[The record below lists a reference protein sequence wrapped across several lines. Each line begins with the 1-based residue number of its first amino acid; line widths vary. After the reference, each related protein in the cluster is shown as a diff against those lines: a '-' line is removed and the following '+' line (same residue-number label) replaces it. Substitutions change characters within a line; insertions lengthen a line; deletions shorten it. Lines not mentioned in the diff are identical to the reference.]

1 MSDPD
6 AYRTKREWEVKK
18 ITATVPRAA
27 LFKEEPERG
36 IEIYGDGIGRVDL
49 VDHMGSDL
57 TIVNSARVSFGKH
70 KEALDEKDKGLVN
83 YLVKHRHT
91 STFEHNV
98 ATFRFVVPL
107 FVRSQH
113 HRHRTWSYNEISRR
127 YTDVNIQFYEPH
139 AFRTQHKS
147 NRQASNA
154 EELINPEVEWG
165 GYAPCPASDLVS
177 IHNEKSL
184 DLFEALVEAGV
195 CREQARGVLPQNLYT
210 EYYGTVNL
218 NNLLKF
224 IDLRT
229 HEGAQWEIQKVA
241 EACLEIAEGLWPVEV
256 GAYRQAKKTKNK
268 LKGLKAILDQERAF
282 IIEINAGGQHDGL
295 SYNELIEMIDEF
307 LESEE

>member
-1 MSDPD
+1 MRKS
-6 AYRTKREWEVKK
+6 
-18 ITATVPRAA
+18 
-27 LFKEEPERG
+27 
-36 IEIYGDGIGRVDL
+36 IELYGDGIGRVDL
-49 VDHMGSDL
+49 VEWMGNDL

-70 KEALDEKDKGLVN
+70 KEELDAKDERLIN

-107 FVRSQH
+107 YVRSQH

-127 YTDVNIQFYEPH
+127 YTDVNIKFYEPQG
-139 AFRTQHKS
+139 FRTQHES

-154 EELINPEVEWG
+154 DELINPEVELDG
-165 GYAPCPASDLVS
+165 FEMFSMHSFLADDAVQF
-177 IHNEKSL
+177 HNQCSL
-184 DLFEALVEAGV
+184 ELYNKLIEAGV

-218 NNLLKF
+218 SNLMKF

-241 EACLEIAEGLWPVEV
+241 EACLEIAEGLWPVAV
-256 GAYRQAKKTKNK
+256 GAYRRAKN
-268 LKGLKAILDQERAF
+268 ER
-282 IIEINAGGQHDGL
+282 E
-295 SYNELIEMIDEF
+295 
-307 LESEE
+307 